1 MCIIT
6 KINLNGF
13 NKCRIMSIIFISDKF
28 YRKYILLMKKKLIL
42 YFTVSFLTFLSVFII
57 IISKENKKEIPKVSN
72 DYQFWESMETNTLKV
87 STDVPAS
94 SKKTNATIT
103 KVSKTTE
110 TTMVSESSIPVITET
125 EFLYLDINTA
135 SAEELMK
142 LDGIGEI
149 TAQKVID
156 YRNTYGPFYCTS
168 DIMNVNGIGEGTY
181 SAIEEHIYV
190 TYEYFNNYNEYIKD
204 SDESLS
210 QEIFQPEEETQIQF
224 PVEDITEQI
233 QETSQTEIPILDIN
247 AASVEDFQ
255 KLPGIDPLT
264 AENIVKLRTSIK
276 YFQNIYEL
284 LYAENM
290 TPEKFTNIKKYVY
303 VK

>member
-1 MCIIT
+1 
-6 KINLNGF
+6 
-13 NKCRIMSIIFISDKF
+13 
-28 YRKYILLMKKKLIL
+28 MKKKLIL
-42 YFTVSFLTFLSVFII
+42 YFTLSFLTFLSVFII
-57 IISKENKKEIPKVSN
+57 IISKENKKEVPQVSN
-72 DYQFWESMETNTLKV
+72 DYQFWESIETNTLNV
-87 STDVPAS
+87 STDVS
-94 SKKTNATIT
+94 VSRKKTELTIT
-103 KVSKTTE
+103 KVSITTE
-110 TTMVSESSIPVITET
+110 TTIVSESIPIITET

-142 LDGIGEI
+142 LDGIGEV

-181 SAIEEHIYV
+181 SAIAEHIYV
-190 TYEYFNNYNEYIKD
+190 TYEYIIKENEHIY
-204 SDESLS
+204 ENEEFLF
-210 QEIFQPEEETQIQF
+210 QEIFQPEEETQIQI

-233 QETSQTEIPILDIN
+233 QETSGMEIPMLDIN
-247 AASVEDFQ
+247 VASVEDLQ

-290 TPEKFTNIKKYVY
+290 TPEKFTKIKKYVY

>member
-1 MCIIT
+1 
-6 KINLNGF
+6 
-13 NKCRIMSIIFISDKF
+13 MSIYLLVTKF
-28 YRKYILLMKKKLIL
+28 YRKYILSMKKKIL
-42 YFTVSFLTFLSVFII
+42 YFTVSCLTFLSVFII

-72 DYQFWESMETNTLKV
+72 DYQFWESTQTDTIKV
-87 STDVPAS
+87 SADVSSS
-94 SKKTNATIT
+94 SKKTNAVITTVSITTI
-103 KVSKTTE
+103 VTT
-110 TTMVSESSIPVITET
+110 VSESSVPVITET

-149 TAQKVID
+149 TAQKIID
-156 YRNTYGPFYCTS
+156 YRNIYGPFYRTS

-181 SAIEEHIYV
+181 SAIAEHIYV
-190 TYEYFNNYNEYIKD
+190 TYEYFNNYNEYIID
-204 SDESLS
+204 SSEPLS
-210 QEIFQPEEETQIQF
+210 PEIFQSEETQIQ
-224 PVEDITEQI
+224 PPTEDIIEQV
-233 QETSQTEIPILDIN
+233 QETSQTEIPMLDIN
-247 AASVEDFQ
+247 VASAEDFQ
-255 KLPGIDPLT
+255 KLPGIDALT

>member
-1 MCIIT
+1 MSMCIIN
-6 KINLNGF
+6 KIKLKGF
-13 NKCRIMSIIFISDKF
+13 KKCRIMSIYLLVTKF
-28 YRKYILLMKKKLIL
+28 YRKYILLMKKKIL
-42 YFTVSFLTFLSVFII
+42 YFTVSCLTFLSVFII

-72 DYQFWESMETNTLKV
+72 DYQFWESTQTDTIKV
-87 STDVPAS
+87 SADVSSS
-94 SKKTNATIT
+94 SKKTNAVITTVSITT
-103 KVSKTTE
+103 KVTT
-110 TTMVSESSIPVITET
+110 VSESSVPVITET

-149 TAQKVID
+149 TAQKIID
-156 YRNTYGPFYCTS
+156 YRNIYGPFYRTS

-181 SAIEEHIYV
+181 SAIAEHIYV
-190 TYEYFNNYNEYIKD
+190 TYEYFNNYNEYD
-204 SDESLS
+204 SSEPLS
-210 QEIFQPEEETQIQF
+210 PEIFQPEETQIQ
-224 PVEDITEQI
+224 PPIEDITAQV
-233 QETSQTEIPILDIN
+233 QETSQTEIPMLDIN
-247 AASVEDFQ
+247 VASAEDFQ
-255 KLPGIDPLT
+255 KLPGIDALT

-276 YFQNIYEL
+276 YFQNVYEL

>member
-6 KINLNGF
+6 KIKLNGF
-13 NKCRIMSIIFISDKF
+13 KKSRIMSIYLLVTKF
-28 YRKYILLMKKKLIL
+28 YRKYILFMKKKIL
-42 YFTVSFLTFLSVFII
+42 YFSLSFITFLSVFII
-57 IISKENKKEIPKVSN
+57 IVSKENKKEMPKVSN
-72 DYQFWESMETNTLKV
+72 DYQFWESTETNTLKV
-87 STDVPAS
+87 TAAVSKS
-94 SKKTNATIT
+94 SKKTSAAIT
-103 KVSKTTE
+103 KVSITTE
-110 TTMVSESSIPVITET
+110 TTIVSESSIPVITET

-149 TAQKVID
+149 TAQKIID
-156 YRNTYGPFYCTS
+156 YRNTYGPFYRTS

-190 TYEYFNNYNEYIKD
+190 TYEYFNNYNEYIRD
-204 SDESLS
+204 NEEYLS
-210 QEIFQPEEETQIQF
+210 PEIFQPEEEPQIQP
-224 PVEDITEQI
+224 PVEDITEQV

-247 AASVEDFQ
+247 VASAEDFQ
-255 KLPGIDPLT
+255 KLPGIDAVT

-290 TPEKFTNIKKYVY
+290 TPEKFTKIKKYVY